1 LLCPLILCRLWK
13 AYSYPPRTPQTR
25 HRLHGRDDIA
35 RPSKEPPN
43 WTQSPPPSAAP
54 SPNWPPAAGSS
65 CTGDRFVVWSAHRPR
80 RRLGDGLYQ
89 CRWRGCGSPTS
100 RPHASRA
107 SKKFRLNEGGVST
120 QDPRLCRLLRPL
132 DFRKEYFHPIFE
144 VVVGGALLLPTL
156 DRKLGAVQIENG
168 PP

>member
-1 LLCPLILCRLWK
+1 LWFGLPTGLVGGSVT
-13 AYSYPPRTPQTR
+13 AYTSVVGGMR
-25 HRLHGRDDIA
+25 IA
-35 RPSKEPPN
+35 YF
-43 WTQSPPPSAAP
+43 A
-54 SPNWPPAAGSS
+54 
-65 CTGDRFVVWSAHRPR
+65 
-80 RRLGDGLYQ
+80 
-89 CRWRGCGSPTS
+89 
-100 RPHASRA
+100 PHASRA